1 MRATPEPQQPGQ
13 VCVSAA
19 LPAGGSR
26 AQAPGVWSR
35 GRRLQEGTVHHR
47 PAAPEFTLRVPAARE
62 AEWARAA

>member
-26 AQAPGVWSR
+26 AQAPGVWTWSR
-35 GRRLQEGTVHHR
+35 GRRLQEGTAHHC
-47 PAAPEFTLRVPAARE
+47 PAAPEFAL
-62 AEWARAA
+62 